1 MPTPEDLQ
9 NQINEIK
16 KRNQRVEADKAWE
29 TSWMRRIIIFTLT
42 YLVIVVFFYI
52 AKLPKP
58 WLNSIVPALAF
69 MLSTLTLS
77 LLKKAWLKNK
87 K

>member
-29 TSWMRRIIIFTLT
+29 TSWMRRIIIFTPT